1 MSSIPQNAHNEND
14 ISSFVAN
21 FMKDFQVG
29 RLLFQCNAGK
39 EKIPVMDIFR

>member
-21 FMKDFQVG
+21 FMKDFQV
-29 RLLFQCNAGK
+29 RVF
-39 EKIPVMDIFR
+39 DS